1 VSIFWGF
8 TFFISLLFLFFTSF
22 MFSYNAEYF
31 LSSTCILLFS
41 ILFLGVF
48 LVFELPILLPYTT
61 LLFQIHSLFCLLI
74 MNPYA
79 TLHPKNSLS
88 FTRSSRT
95 VNLICSPQLHCWQLL
110 LMTDVSQ
117 SNKSWLQA
125 WGKLQTSFSICFLQQ
140 HLYTDA
146 PKSPLPEVQILLDNF
161 KSLCT
166 IKTEYL

>member
-1 VSIFWGF
+1 M
-8 TFFISLLFLFFTSF
+8 FFISILFLFFTSF

-31 LSSTCILLFS
+31 HAGTCILLSS
-41 ILFLGVF
+41 ILFLGVV
-48 LVFELPILLPYTT
+48 LVFELPILPPHTT

-74 MNPYA
+74 MNHCA
-79 TLHPKNSLS
+79 TLHPKNSFS
-88 FTRSSRT
+88 FTRSSCT
-95 VNLICSPQLHCWQLL
+95 SVNLICSPQLHCWQLL
-110 LMTDVSQ
+110 PMTDVSQ

-125 WGKLQTSFSICFLQQ
+125 SGKLQTSFSICFLQQ

-146 PKSPLPEVQILLDNF
+146 PKSPLPEVHLLLDNF